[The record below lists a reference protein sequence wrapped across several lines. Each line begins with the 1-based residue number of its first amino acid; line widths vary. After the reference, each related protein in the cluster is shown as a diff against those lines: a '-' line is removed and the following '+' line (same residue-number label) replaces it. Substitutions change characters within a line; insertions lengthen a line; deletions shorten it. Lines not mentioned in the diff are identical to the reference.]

1 MKTALHFYRTFIKT
15 LQKRLGQFRE
25 QVNIVADY
33 TNWMKRCV
41 YRNGE
46 GEEPVLYQGMGPG
59 NTSFI
64 FYGVSGLDE
73 TELADCFA
81 RHGGKYGQRV
91 EWMYQKRGQV
101 LVSKFQSGVDENT
114 LVLEGIGAGADDVRF
129 DDGDLMEIVV
139 KSAKLQSVIDILDLE
154 DIPLVWAG
162 NILVP
167 RDLVPV
173 HDDETITQILSFLD
187 EMTANPGI
195 VNLTADFWILDEK
208 LERFV

>member
-1 MKTALHFYRTFIKT
+1 M
-15 LQKRLGQFRE
+15 
-25 QVNIVADY
+25 ADY
-33 TNWMKRCV
+33 TGWIKRCV
-41 YRNGE
+41 YRNSGADDL
-46 GEEPVLYQGMGPG
+46 VLYQGMGPG
-59 NTSFI
+59 HTSFI
-64 FYGVSGLDE
+64 FYGLPGLDE
-73 TELADCFA
+73 AKLADCFA
-81 RHGGKYGQRV
+81 RHGGRYGQRV
-91 EWMYQKRGQV
+91 EWMFQKRGQI
-101 LVSKFQSGVDENT
+101 LVSKYQSGVDENT

-162 NILVP
+162 NVLVP

-173 HDDETITQILSFLD
+173 QEEETITQILGFLD